1 MNISGSPARCG
12 TETGVH
18 DEVARRIETA
28 GRVLTTRASLL
39 AKRPSRAIKS
49 FMVPT
54 ATTFS
59 WKIQRA
65 SEADTRAARRDPR
78 TGCDGGEPQ
87 ESPDGR
93 CHAAGAELSSGPA
106 VLEHARLVAP

>member
-28 GRVLTTRASLL
+28 GRVFMTRALVL
-39 AKRPSRAIKS
+39 AARRPSRAITS

-54 ATTFS
+54 ATTTGAAENFQVLRS
-59 WKIQRA
+59 DAKT
-65 SEADTRAARRDPR
+65 TRELRRDPR
-78 TGCDGGEPQ
+78 TG
-87 ESPDGR
+87 
-93 CHAAGAELSSGPA
+93 
-106 VLEHARLVAP
+106 